1 MGADNG
7 GARRPRRAPVAHRAA
22 NAPAGDAATRWAGE
36 PRRFGEGCGC
46 CERALRD
53 SFVLRGGHR
62 HSGRPRRIDDDGTG
76 YLHSGNVEGAKH
88 FGLWPLEQA
97 AEACFG
103 TKEWPSNVPQPQASI
118 EFEVDDVAEAAKELE
133 DRGYQLLHGART
145 EPWGQTV
152 ARLLSPEGLIVG
164 LSYVPSMR

>member
-1 MGADNG
+1 MNVLFITSF
-7 GARRPRRAPVAHRAA
+7 APIVTDK
-22 NAPAGDAATRWAGE
+22 DAARHLYVE
-36 PRRFGEGCGC
+36 
-46 CERALRD
+46 ALG
-53 SFVLRGGHR
+53 LEL
-62 HSGRPRRIDDDGTG
+62 DDDGTG
-76 YLHSGNVEGAKH
+76 YLHSDKVDGAKH

-103 TKEWPSNVPQPQASI
+103 TKEWPSNVPKPQASI
-118 EFEVDDVAEAAKELE
+118 EFEVDDVAVAASELE

-164 LSYVPSMR
+164 VSYAPSMH

>member
-1 MGADNG
+1 MNVLFITSF
-7 GARRPRRAPVAHRAA
+7 APIVTDREAA
-22 NAPAGDAATRWAGE
+22 KRLYVDTFGLPLEGD
-36 PRRFGEGCGC
+36 
-46 CERALRD
+46 D
-53 SFVLRGGHR
+53 
-62 HSGRPRRIDDDGTG
+62 
-76 YLHSGNVEGAKH
+76 YLHSEKVEGVKH

-103 TKEWPSNVPQPQASI
+103 TKEWPANVPRPQASI
-118 EFEVDDVAEAAKELE
+118 EFEVDDVADAAKELE

-164 LSYVPSMR
+164 VSYVPSMR

>member
-1 MGADNG
+1 MHIRFISSFAPIYVDRTATEKLYVGTFGLELEDAD
-7 GARRPRRAPVAHRAA
+7 
-22 NAPAGDAATRWAGE
+22 
-36 PRRFGEGCGC
+36 
-46 CERALRD
+46 
-53 SFVLRGGHR
+53 
-62 HSGRPRRIDDDGTG
+62 G
-76 YLHSGNVEGAKH
+76 YLHSEKVEGVRH

-103 TKEWPSNVPQPQASI
+103 TKEWPADVPRPQASV

-133 DRGYQLLHGART
+133 GRGYQLLHGART

-164 LSYVPSMR
+164 VSYAPWMR

>member
-1 MGADNG
+1 MN
-7 GARRPRRAPVAHRAA
+7 VLFVSSFAA
-22 NAPAGDAATRWAGE
+22 ITTDKDATRRLYVDA
-36 PRRFGEGCGC
+36 FGLDLE
-46 CERALRD
+46 D
-53 SFVLRGGHR
+53 SG
-62 HSGRPRRIDDDGTG
+62 G
-76 YLHSGNVEGAKH
+76 YLHSEKVEGVKH

-103 TKEWPSNVPQPQASI
+103 TKEWPSSLPRPQASI

-164 LSYVPSMR
+164 VSYSPALR

>member
-1 MGADNG
+1 MNVLFITGF
-7 GARRPRRAPVAHRAA
+7 APIVT
-22 NAPAGDAATRWAGE
+22 DKAATKR
-36 PRRFGEGCGC
+36 
-46 CERALRD
+46 LYVD
-53 SFVLRGGHR
+53 SLGLKL
-62 HSGRPRRIDDDGTG
+62 DDDGTG
-76 YLHSGNVEGAKH
+76 YLHSGSVEGAKH

-164 LSYVPSMR
+164 VSYAPALR

>member
-1 MGADNG
+1 MDILFISSF
-7 GARRPRRAPVAHRAA
+7 APIVT
-22 NAPAGDAATRWAGE
+22 DKAATKKLYVDT
-36 PRRFGEGCGC
+36 FGLAFED
-46 CERALRD
+46 AD
-53 SFVLRGGHR
+53 
-62 HSGRPRRIDDDGTG
+62 G
-76 YLHSGNVEGAKH
+76 YLHTDQIDGAKH

-103 TKEWPSNVPQPQASI
+103 TKEWPSNVPTPQASL
-118 EFEVDDVAEAAKELE
+118 EFEVEDVAAAAHELE

-164 LSYVPSMR
+164 VSYAPQLH